1 MKKVLFFLAALIMN
15 VLTFAQVQVA
25 TLQHGDSIQ
34 VFYENTAFVSAYN
47 AAVAGDVITLS
58 AGSFQACDIDKDSLT
73 IRGVGSSTLGQTT
86 SFYNQFSCKRNSRF
100 LTMEGIRCVKLDVSG
115 SGSSE
120 GHPMTINCINMYFSE
135 FSVGSYSSVGGQ
147 FVNCVFARYYAS
159 SSSAPSL
166 INCIVKINSNTGH
179 TSMINSVAIYN
190 YGYDIQNAA
199 FTNSIIISTNASVTN
214 SNYIGGGQ
222 IPSSA
227 SVDHCVCLTPNCD
240 DNSRLL
246 SVCANISSRKSS
258 TSIFSNFDLDE
269 MNPERYILT
278 DSAQTALLGSDGT
291 QVGLY
296 GGFMPYTSAPAYP
309 VITRMNVSRQTT
321 ADGRLSVDIQV
332 GNVEQSEDDE

>member
-25 TLQHGDSIQ
+25 TLQHGDSIR
-34 VFYENTAFVSAYN
+34 VFYTSRAFVDAYN
-47 AAVAGDVITLS
+47 AAVAGDVISLS
-58 AGSFQACDIDKDSLT
+58 AGSFTTVFISKDSLT
-73 IRGVGSSTLGQTT
+73 IRGAGPNATFIPGQTSVGNANCT
-86 SFYNQFSCKRNSRF
+86 QHLTIEGINFNVLALDRPIFLLCTNTHFQRIFRGQINGF
-100 LTMEGIRCVKLDVSG
+100 LTGQF
-115 SGSSE
+115 
-120 GHPMTINCINMYFSE
+120 TNCIINDFSTNDSWYPT
-135 FSVGSYSSVGGQ
+135 F
-147 FVNCVFARYYAS
+147 
-159 SSSAPSL
+159 
-166 INCIVKINSNTGH
+166 INCIVKQTSCAISRGTFLNSVFIGDWSGSLYGQTQDNFNNCFIINSGNSGNSLNSVCTANNCIGLYTG
-179 TSMINSVAIYN
+179 TGTNANWFSRCVNINSRM
-190 YGYDIQNAA
+190 G
-199 FTNSIIISTNASVTN
+199 
-214 SNYIGGGQ
+214 
-222 IPSSA
+222 
-227 SVDHCVCLTPNCD
+227 
-240 DNSRLL
+240 
-246 SVCANISSRKSS
+246 S